1 MFLIYIHYPKH
12 IQFHIIFK
20 KDKAILQQTNNRGK
34 SYLVRDYY
42 IRLTKF
48 ILKNEIKHSH
58 TNSNKRLRID
68 TMNMYFKITN
78 IVSTLPG
85 CWGVCVARVQD
96 ERF

>member
-1 MFLIYIHYPKH
+1 MKLLNRSIRVSLPFKDVVQNHNKGRLIKSIYVFLIYIHYPKH

-48 ILKNEIKHSH
+48 IKK
-58 TNSNKRLRID
+58 
-68 TMNMYFKITN
+68 
-78 IVSTLPG
+78 
-85 CWGVCVARVQD
+85 
-96 ERF
+96 